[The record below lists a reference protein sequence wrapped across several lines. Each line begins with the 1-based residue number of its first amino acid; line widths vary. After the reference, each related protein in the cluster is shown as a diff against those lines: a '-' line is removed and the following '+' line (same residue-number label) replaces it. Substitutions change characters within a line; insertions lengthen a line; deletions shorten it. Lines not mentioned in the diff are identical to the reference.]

1 MTAERI
7 TPERSRSE
15 RLWGHPGLRPLSA
28 TQVAPGSPLLSY
40 KWEFT
45 DRALR
50 DQLAIEAEGY
60 GGTVEPG
67 HAAVRYTNPHT
78 GGDVLPTM
86 RTEFHRI
93 VRGAETAPVKETG
106 SSVYQVFDGSGTVT
120 VGDRTWTV
128 TRGDLFVV
136 PSWTP
141 FSAKSEAG
149 KDGLGF
155 RRTRPFPLR
164 RRTRLRST
172 AAQPN
177 GDFTMRLT
185 TIRTGGTTRAVKL
198 DGDRLVDLG
207 ESDLGIFLAH
217 EDWKLRAEAVSAD
230 DASTYPLEGADFAP
244 VVPQPSK
251 VICVGHNYTNHIKEM
266 GRELPSYPTLF
277 PKFADSLI
285 GANDDIVRPDET
297 EAFDWEVE
305 LVIVIG
311 KQVRRA
317 DDAQAEAAIAGF
329 TVMNDVSVRDWQFR
343 TIEWTQGKIWDSTT
357 PVGPFLVTPDEVGGV
372 RPALEVTTTVDG
384 EVMQRDDT
392 GTLLFDPITLVK
404 YISTITRL
412 NPGDMIATGTPAGV
426 GHARDPKVY
435 LLGGESVVT
444 AISGLGACTNKVV
457 KE

>member
-1 MTAERI
+1 
-7 TPERSRSE
+7 
-15 RLWGHPGLRPLSA
+15 
-28 TQVAPGSPLLSY
+28 
-40 KWEFT
+40 
-45 DRALR
+45 
-50 DQLAIEAEGY
+50 
-60 GGTVEPG
+60 
-67 HAAVRYTNPHT
+67 
-78 GGDVLPTM
+78 
-86 RTEFHRI
+86 
-93 VRGAETAPVKETG
+93 
-106 SSVYQVFDGSGTVT
+106 
-120 VGDRTWTV
+120 
-128 TRGDLFVV
+128 
-136 PSWTP
+136 
-141 FSAKSEAG
+141 
-149 KDGLGF
+149 
-155 RRTRPFPLR
+155 
-164 RRTRLRST
+164 
-172 AAQPN
+172 
-177 GDFTMRLT
+177 MRLT
-185 TIRTGGTTRAVKL
+185 TIRIGAATRAVKL

-217 EDWKLRAEAVSAD
+217 EDWKRRAEAVSAD
-230 DASTYPLEGADFAP
+230 DATTYPLEGADFAP

-372 RPALEVTTTVDG
+372 RPALEVMTTVDG

-435 LLGGESVVT
+435 LLGGETVVT

>member
-1 MTAERI
+1 
-7 TPERSRSE
+7 
-15 RLWGHPGLRPLSA
+15 
-28 TQVAPGSPLLSY
+28 
-40 KWEFT
+40 
-45 DRALR
+45 
-50 DQLAIEAEGY
+50 
-60 GGTVEPG
+60 
-67 HAAVRYTNPHT
+67 
-78 GGDVLPTM
+78 
-86 RTEFHRI
+86 
-93 VRGAETAPVKETG
+93 
-106 SSVYQVFDGSGTVT
+106 
-120 VGDRTWTV
+120 
-128 TRGDLFVV
+128 
-136 PSWTP
+136 
-141 FSAKSEAG
+141 
-149 KDGLGF
+149 
-155 RRTRPFPLR
+155 
-164 RRTRLRST
+164 
-172 AAQPN
+172 
-177 GDFTMRLT
+177 MRLT
-185 TIRTGGTTRAVKL
+185 TIRTGAATRAVKL

-217 EDWKLRAEAVSAD
+217 EDWKRRAEAVSAD
-230 DASTYPLEGADFAP
+230 DATTYPLEGADFAP

-372 RPALEVTTTVDG
+372 RPALEVTTTVDS

-435 LLGGESVVT
+435 LLGGETVVT